1 MIDRSHYRVD
11 IKRKIVKNPFI
22 HHSFE
27 AMNDFFTKKCNF
39 SDFNN
44 LYFPHSATYQ
54 TYSKFSKEFIGDIHF
69 LL

>member
-27 AMNDFFTKKCNF
+27 AMNDFSLKNAVFWIFKV
-39 SDFNN
+39 
-44 LYFPHSATYQ
+44 
-54 TYSKFSKEFIGDIHF
+54 DIFQGIHW
-69 LL
+69 